1 MKQLP
6 SNVTGK
12 DAMAETLT
20 AFQIFLQNRDMS
32 PNTISSYMFGAKDFL
47 ERYGEITPEHIS
59 LYKAYLIDHYRP
71 QTVNARIRA
80 LNSFLRFQQKEN
92 MNTQLL
98 KINFFFLQV
107 HSRKKKLSQVRD
119 KSFITFFHI

>member
-59 LYKAYLIDHYRP
+59 LYKAYLIDHYQNTCSEFISQIPAKRKYEYAAFKNS
-71 QTVNARIRA
+71 TKKIYRICDQPGR
-80 LNSFLRFQQKEN
+80 L
-92 MNTQLL
+92 
-98 KINFFFLQV
+98 
-107 HSRKKKLSQVRD
+107 
-119 KSFITFFHI
+119 

>member
-47 ERYGEITPEHIS
+47 ERYGEITRNIS
-59 LYKAYLIDHYRP
+59 AFTKPILSIT
-71 QTVNARIRA
+71 TVRR
-80 LNSFLRFQQKEN
+80 L
-92 MNTQLL
+92 
-98 KINFFFLQV
+98 
-107 HSRKKKLSQVRD
+107 
-119 KSFITFFHI
+119 

>member
-32 PNTISSYMFGAKDFL
+32 PNTISSYMFGAKD
-47 ERYGEITPEHIS
+47 
-59 LYKAYLIDHYRP
+59 
-71 QTVNARIRA
+71 
-80 LNSFLRFQQKEN
+80 LR
-92 MNTQLL
+92 
-98 KINFFFLQV
+98 
-107 HSRKKKLSQVRD
+107 
-119 KSFITFFHI
+119 

>member
-32 PNTISSYMFGAKDFL
+32 PNTISSYMFGARDFL

-92 MNTQLL
+92 MNTRLL
-98 KINFFFLQV
+98 KIQQKN
-107 HSRKKKLSQVRD
+107 
-119 KSFITFFHI
+119 IPNM

>member
-47 ERYGEITPEHIS
+47 ERSPRNISAFTKPILSIT
-59 LYKAYLIDHYRP
+59 
-71 QTVNARIRA
+71 TVRR
-80 LNSFLRFQQKEN
+80 L
-92 MNTQLL
+92 
-98 KINFFFLQV
+98 
-107 HSRKKKLSQVRD
+107 
-119 KSFITFFHI
+119 